1 MEQSQQKEI
10 GRVKKYIPKKGFGF
24 IIRCSDNEELFVHR
38 SNLCVIQPETCKF
51 PKLFPGEFVEFLL
64 DEAPKNPKAL
74 QRAVSVS
81 GIGNT
86 PLTCEFLLEHST
98 GKPKVSRPIAP
109 VRANHPV
116 GEADP
121 KGSAD
126 KEETTDK

>member
-1 MEQSQQKEI
+1 MEQSQQSQQKEI

-51 PKLFPGEFVEFLL
+51 AKLFPGEFVEFLL

-86 PLTCEFLLEHST
+86 PLTCEFLLEQST
-98 GKPKVSRPIAP
+98 RKPKVSRPIAP
-109 VRANHPV
+109 VD
-116 GEADP
+116 E
-121 KGSAD
+121 
-126 KEETTDK
+126 EETTDK

>member
-86 PLTCEFLLEHST
+86 PLTCEFLLEQST
-98 GKPKVSRPIAP
+98 RKPKVSRPIAP
-109 VRANHPV
+109 VD
-116 GEADP
+116 E
-121 KGSAD
+121 
-126 KEETTDK
+126 EETTDK